1 MTDTTTTLRYRLF
14 NNLPLATR
22 SSSEVPWNR
31 AALQSCSQTV
41 SMCGCTGLSYIYTHE
56 SVSLIEVDLWL
67 PPASK
72 CICYLNVMGNK
83 ANFLIGTAL
92 VLYQIIAIWSEQG
105 WVEKALQKWPYFTIK
120 MLNQS
125 ASIWSG
131 LLFLTAVQV
140 CDIAQPVSK
149 QFERF
154 QLNYFLTAGI

>member
-1 MTDTTTTLRYRLF
+1 MTDVTSTLRYRLF
-14 NNLPLATR
+14 NNPPLASR
-22 SSSEVPWNR
+22 ANSEMPWNR
-31 AALQSCSQTV
+31 AVLQSCSRTV
-41 SMCGCTGLSYIYTHE
+41 SVCGCTGLSYIYTHE

-83 ANFLIGTAL
+83 ANFLIGIAV
-92 VLYQIIAIWSEQG
+92 VLYQIILIWWEQG
-105 WVEKALQKWPYFTIK
+105 WVGKALQKGSYFTIK

-125 ASIWSG
+125 SSIWSG
-131 LLFLTAVQV
+131 PVFLTAECV
-140 CDIAQPVSK
+140 CDISQPVSK

>member
-1 MTDTTTTLRYRLF
+1 MTDTTTALRYSLF
-14 NNLPLATR
+14 NNPPLATR
-22 SSSEVPWNR
+22 ANSEMPWNR
-31 AALQSCSQTV
+31 AVLQSCSQTV

-105 WVEKALQKWPYFTIK
+105 WVEKALQK
-120 MLNQS
+120 
-125 ASIWSG
+125 
-131 LLFLTAVQV
+131 
-140 CDIAQPVSK
+140 
-149 QFERF
+149 
-154 QLNYFLTAGI
+154 